1 MVHDLRLMMARMQ
14 KLLLAALLI
23 AGPCAA
29 DNDETAAAELDV
41 NSRYTIESVHLMG
54 VASARIS
61 DPLRKELD
69 KVIGSRYDDSA
80 LKRLADRIKG
90 ELRASDV
97 RIRAERGTEPDH
109 LIVNFEVK
117 THEQPFDLNVAK
129 FLYQSREGW
138 SGEGNAATTIGGN
151 RFTFGLLS
159 NGDDLVER
167 FAGLRAGFERK
178 RMGTDRLRLRFE
190 FDSFHEQWN
199 RATLDRSSLHDLYR
213 SRQVFTPEAT
223 FAIAPP
229 LELSF
234 GASFARFQPMA
245 DAKTESSNA
254 VVTTLRYHRRWGSAR
269 DLEQQ
274 EVSGAYSLSAA
285 TGVLGSDSIFTRH
298 FARARYFVR
307 RHRNR
312 VDLAFLAGSLHGNAP
327 LYERFVL
334 GNSTTLRGWD
344 KFALDPLGGSHVV
357 HGSIDYQYGFFHVF
371 YDTGAVWDRS
381 QDREQK
387 QSAGAGFKVEG
398 FQLAVAFPIRGGR
411 AEPVFYAGLNF

>member
-1 MVHDLRLMMARMQ
+1 MARMQ

-61 DPLRKELD
+61 VPLRKELD
-69 KVIGSRYDDSA
+69 KVVGSRYDDSA

-90 ELRASDV
+90 ELRATDV
-97 RIRAERGTEPDH
+97 RVKAERGAEPGH
-109 LIVNFEVK
+109 LIVSFEVK
-117 THEQPFDLNVAK
+117 TNEQPFDLNVAK

-138 SGEGNAATTIGGN
+138 SGEGNTATTIRGN

-159 NGDDLVER
+159 DGDDLVER

-178 RMGTDRLRLRFE
+178 RVGTDRLRLRFE

-199 RATLDRSSLHDLYR
+199 QATLDRSPLSGLYR

-223 FAIAPP
+223 LAIAPP

-234 GASFARFQPMA
+234 GASFARFQPIA

-274 EVSGAYSLSAA
+274 ELSGAYSLSAA
-285 TGVLGSDSIFTRH
+285 TGVLGTDAVFTRH

-307 RHRNR
+307 RHRHR
-312 VDLAFLAGSLHGNAP
+312 VELAFLAGGLHGNAP

-344 KFALDPLGGSHVV
+344 KFALDPLGGSRVV
-357 HGSIDYQYGFFHVF
+357 HGSIDYQYGFLHVF

-398 FQLAVAFPIRGGR
+398 FQLAVAFPIRAGH